1 MSTWN
6 NIKHNGAA
14 KGQVV
19 CGLCIL
25 IFSTDISKNKGTGR
39 LVYDCSSFL
48 IGLKFYQL
56 WNPASSAWTAVC
68 ERRIV
73 FCGMLILIYVRVWS
87 LTMKMYGRSPA
98 SPALARWEGEI
109 KLGTIYVGT
118 RRRFTFQLCRRVED
132 WEENISPNLKFN
144 CNNKSHNSVS
154 VCHCIMH
161 AWSPYPYP
169 YFVKSVLCLWKSR
182 NVPIVVWQ

>member
-1 MSTWN
+1 M
-6 NIKHNGAA
+6 
-14 KGQVV
+14 
-19 CGLCIL
+19 
-25 IFSTDISKNKGTGR
+25 
-39 LVYDCSSFL
+39 
-48 IGLKFYQL
+48 

-132 WEENISPNLKFN
+132 WEENNSPNLKFN
-144 CNNKSHNSVS
+144 CNNKSHINSVS

-169 YFVKSVLCLWKSR
+169 YFVKSVLCLLKSR
-182 NVPIVVWQ
+182 NVPIVVWQQQQEPGKERGNEVNLNFLSQFQWKQIVSPDLPQIETESNFYRITLKV